1 MEQTSLGILSLD
13 NLKVF
18 GDLSSFSRSGNGSGM
33 GLREASN
40 VHERLRAERLRAK
53 ETLEKARPR
62 SSQAK
67 GQPTKGRPSALPSN
81 SSNISELVTDETID
95 LNSSGSFAMPTPAQ
109 KGRNI
114 SFEPAEITGR
124 STLCRSDR
132 GRKVVSVSDI
142 IKTSFVEKARLL
154 EKKLHNGSQA
164 NAGCNCSN
172 TKSKSNVNV
181 SSLTESESSFNSS
194 HSLPRTA
201 DLSNLSLNGG
211 GGFSFGS
218 ESAAA
223 GQDMDESFAPAE
235 LMQSKLVQGEISW
248 AQEFTAMPTATLSN
262 QAMQKIA
269 APPPASDIETS
280 VSNSV
285 LAGDPDFSLGYY
297 FQTRSENIWNIVSND
312 PPERMLEENP
322 PATPT
327 FNSLVANTPQPDN
340 KTYTK
345 AEASNMGS
353 KLGQNLMKKMQN
365 AKKKFQTAI
374 QPKSG
379 AGAETMRPPSSSE
392 ILSLSAIDKA
402 LRDLDFN
409 SDTSTLE
416 VVERLRKHGRGQ
428 GQGQQLHADE
438 DKENDSF
445 NAERTLCDSHKLTDT
460 MSFTDSVLDS
470 TDFKHLQQSVSRK
483 ALSPLADK
491 PQILVSCADNDSVL
505 ADVDEWPSSPL
516 KSPRRV
522 RRVKTS
528 PAPPAVS
535 PASSDSVR
543 RSKAFPSPRAVSPAS
558 SDGMRRPKTSPAPRA
573 VSPASSDVVRRPK
586 PSPSPRAVSPAG
598 SDCVRRPKPSP
609 SPRAVSPA
617 GSDCVRRPK
626 PSPSPRAVSPASS
639 DGVRP
644 LPTTDEDGDEVDVDK
659 TPVNKKLHTH
669 RGSLRPANSNGSR
682 TTLSSTRLDG
692 CDAVPSST
700 EGEFAISPS
709 LAKSPS
715 LSAAATARNLSPMC
729 SPRSCLSSP
738 LLDSTTSSERRQL
751 MPGAALRKTNS
762 SPAGSEAS
770 CTSGCTTARRGAV
783 TSASA
788 RSISRCSNSSEFSH
802 RDGKLLPLKVTHTS
816 LCWGSTKL
824 RTDMRKSMQV
834 KNTADKRLVV
844 RLGIQGPGFQL
855 VGSDSSTITLQAME
869 CRSIVINF
877 CPTVCGAAIGA
888 VSFYAPLGANSS
900 QPGMEIPLYGYGGNA
915 AISIQGLLK
924 GPVGASFLTIGD
936 VCELSSGPLT
946 ASFKFLNKGPLTAFV
961 GISVDST
968 VLMKLRLSEA
978 FEVRPSKLILPPHTE
993 STVQVIFRPNREDM
1007 KNILKKTSQVLTLA
1021 NMRIFCGDEPN
1032 RQRMRHLVHRMSSR
1046 QREKLTSAMLDSLWS
1061 PFPDEQPVR
1070 NICQLNEPPEFILD
1084 LVTVVKIIDVAL
1096 TLNRDFDESAETSL
1110 LFLPEAEET
1119 VLFRTICAAN
1129 SPTPTQSNMLEPVD
1143 ELEHEADTTTMLLPV
1158 ERNWSVQP
1166 ASIEL
1171 GAGSIAKLSV
1181 KNCFRSGQLIEVHC
1195 NVSDFVQISPR
1206 ECYIAPDG
1214 GEVEIKVRLLRSPRR
1229 EGLKREP
1236 LIIVSM
1242 ENERINVPVSV
1253 KF

>member
-1 MEQTSLGILSLD
+1 MEKGNRSPRNTSPMEQTSLGILSLD

-53 ETLEKARPR
+53 ETLEKPRPR

-67 GQPTKGRPSALPSN
+67 GAPTRGRQSALPSN

-124 STLCRSDR
+124 STLCRSDK

-181 SSLTESESSFNSS
+181 NVSSLTESEVSFNSS
-194 HSLPRTA
+194 HSLPLTA

-312 PPERMLEENP
+312 NPERMQEENP
-322 PATPT
+322 PDTPT
-327 FNSLVANTPQPDN
+327 SNSLVANTPQPDN

-365 AKKKFQTAI
+365 AKKKFHTAI
-374 QPKSG
+374 QPKGG
-379 AGAETMRPPSSSE
+379 AGAETVRPPSSSE

-409 SDTSTLE
+409 SDTSTVE

-428 GQGQQLHADE
+428 GQGQGQQLHADE
-438 DKENDSF
+438 NKENDSF

-460 MSFTDSVLDS
+460 MSFTDSLLDS

-505 ADVDEWPSSPL
+505 ADVDEWPSSPM

-528 PAPPAVS
+528 PAP
-535 PASSDSVR
+535 
-543 RSKAFPSPRAVSPAS
+543 RAVSPAS
-558 SDGMRRPKTSPAPRA
+558 SDGLRRPKTSPAPRA
-573 VSPASSDVVRRPK
+573 LSPASSDGVRRPK
-586 PSPSPRAVSPAG
+586 TSPSA
-598 SDCVRRPKPSP
+598 
-609 SPRAVSPA
+609 
-617 GSDCVRRPK
+617 
-626 PSPSPRAVSPASS
+626 RAVSPASS

-669 RGSLRPANSNGSR
+669 RGSLRPANTNGSR

-715 LSAAATARNLSPMC
+715 LSASATARNLSPMC

-783 TSASA
+783 TSPSV

-877 CPTVCGAAIGA
+877 CPTMCGAAIGA
-888 VSFYAPLGANSS
+888 VSFYAPVGANTS

-978 FEVRPSKLILPPHTE
+978 FEVRPSKLILPPNTE

-1007 KNILKKTSQVLTLA
+1007 KNILKKTAQVLTLA

-1070 NICQLNEPPEFILD
+1070 HICQLNEPPEFILD

-1166 ASIEL
+1166 AAIEL
-1171 GAGSIAKLSV
+1171 GAGTIAKLSV

-1214 GEVEIKVRLLRSPRR
+1214 GEVEIKVRLLRLPRR

>member
-1 MEQTSLGILSLD
+1 MDKGNRSPRNTSPMDQNSLGILSLE

-18 GDLSSFSRSGNGSGM
+18 GDLSSFSRSGNGSGT
-33 GLREASN
+33 GRRETSN
-40 VHERLRAERLRAK
+40 VHERLRAERLRAM
-53 ETLEKARPR
+53 ETLEKPRAR

-67 GQPTKGRPSALPSN
+67 PAMRGRQSVLTNN
-81 SSNISELVTDETID
+81 SSNISELVSDETID
-95 LNSSGSFAMPTPAQ
+95 LNSSGSFAAPTPVQ

-124 STLCRSDR
+124 STLCRSDK
-132 GRKVVSVSDI
+132 GRKVVSVADI

-154 EKKLHNGSQA
+154 EKKLHNASQA
-164 NAGCNCSN
+164 DPGCNCSQN
-172 TKSKSNVNV
+172 NSKSNV
-181 SSLTESESSFNSS
+181 SSLTESSFNCS

-218 ESAAA
+218 ASAAA

-235 LMQSKLVQGEISW
+235 LMQSKLILGEISW

-297 FQTRSENIWNIVSND
+297 FQTRSENIWNIVAND
-312 PPERMLEENP
+312 SPDHRRCGQALVEDNP
-322 PATPT
+322 TPT
-327 FNSLVANTPQPDN
+327 PTLTPQPDN
-340 KTYTK
+340 KTYTR
-345 AEASNMGS
+345 AEANLGS

-365 AKKKFQTAI
+365 AKKVFQSAL
-374 QPKSG
+374 QSKNGDEP
-379 AGAETMRPPSSSE
+379 ARPPSSSE

-409 SDTSTLE
+409 SDTSTVE

-428 GQGQQLHADE
+428 GQLHADE

-445 NAERTLCDSHKLTDT
+445 NAERTLCDSHKHTET
-460 MSFTDSVLDS
+460 MSFTDSILNS

-483 ALSPLADK
+483 PLSPLADK
-491 PQILVSCADNDSVL
+491 PQILVTRADKDASME
-505 ADVDEWPSSPL
+505 ADIDEWPSTPV
-516 KSPRRV
+516 KSPTRRV
-522 RRVKTS
+522 CRVKS
-528 PAPPAVS
+528 
-535 PASSDSVR
+535 
-543 RSKAFPSPRAVSPAS
+543 
-558 SDGMRRPKTSPAPRA
+558 
-573 VSPASSDVVRRPK
+573 
-586 PSPSPRAVSPAG
+586 
-598 SDCVRRPKPSP
+598 
-609 SPRAVSPA
+609 
-617 GSDCVRRPK
+617 
-626 PSPSPRAVSPASS
+626 SPSPRAVSPASS

-644 LPTTDEDGDEVDVDK
+644 LPTTDEDGDEADEDK
-659 TPVNKKLHTH
+659 TPVNKKTH
-669 RGSLRPANSNGSR
+669 SVRGSIRPPNTNGSR

-692 CDAVPSST
+692 CDALPSST
-700 EGEFAISPS
+700 ESEFVISPS

-715 LSAAATARNLSPMC
+715 LSASATARNLSPMC

-751 MPGAALRKTNS
+751 MPGAALRKANS

-770 CTSGCTTARRGAV
+770 STSGSTTARRGAG
-783 TSASA
+783 TSGSA

-855 VGSDSSTITLQAME
+855 VGNDSSTITLQAME

-936 VCELSSGPLT
+936 VGELYSGPLT

-978 FEVRPSKLILPPHTE
+978 FEVRPSKMILPPHTE

-1007 KNILKKTSQVLTLA
+1007 KNILKKSSQVLTLA

-1070 NICQLNEPPEFILD
+1070 NISQLNEPPEFILD

-1143 ELEHEADTTTMLLPV
+1143 ELHEADTTTMLPV

-1171 GAGSIAKLSV
+1171 GAGTIAKLSV

-1214 GEVEIKVRLLRSPRR
+1214 GEVEIKVRLLSSPSR

>member
-1 MEQTSLGILSLD
+1 MNKGNRSPRNSSQMDQNSLGILSME

-18 GDLSSFSRSGNGSGM
+18 GDLSSFSKSGNGSGM

-40 VHERLRAERLRAK
+40 VHERLRAERLRAM
-53 ETLEKARPR
+53 ETLEKSRPR

-67 GQPTKGRPSALPSN
+67 PSIRGRQSVPTNN
-81 SSNISELVTDETID
+81 STNISELVTDETID
-95 LNSSGSFAMPTPAQ
+95 LNSSGSFAAPTLAQ
-109 KGRNI
+109 KRANI

-124 STLCRSDR
+124 STLCRSDKS
-132 GRKVVSVSDI
+132 RKGVSVADI
-142 IKTSFVEKARLL
+142 IKTSFVEKARQL
-154 EKKLHNGSQA
+154 EKKLHNASQA
-164 NAGCNCSN
+164 NPGS
-172 TKSKSNVNV
+172 TSNV
-181 SSLTESESSFNSS
+181 SSLTESSCNCS

-201 DLSNLSLNGG
+201 DLSNISLNGG

-218 ESAAA
+218 ASAAA
-223 GQDMDESFAPAE
+223 NQDMDESFAPAE
-235 LMQSKLVQGEISW
+235 LMQSKLVLGEISW

-269 APPPASDIETS
+269 APPPSSDIETS

-285 LAGDPDFSLGYY
+285 LAGDPDFSLGHY
-297 FQTRSENIWNIVSND
+297 FQTRSENLWNIVSNKRPD
-312 PPERMLEENP
+312 RLSRSGQAVLEDIP
-322 PATPT
+322 QTPG
-327 FNSLVANTPQPDN
+327 SVGAKTPQPDN

-345 AEASNMGS
+345 TEANFGS

-365 AKKKFQTAI
+365 AKKKFQSAVLSE
-374 QPKSG
+374 SG
-379 AGAETMRPPSSSE
+379 TEPARPPSNSE

-409 SDTSTLE
+409 SDTSTVE
-416 VVERLRKHGRGQ
+416 VVDRLRKHGRGQ
-428 GQGQQLHADE
+428 GRGQLYADE

-445 NAERTLCDSHKLTDT
+445 NAERTLCESHKHAET
-460 MSFTDSVLDS
+460 MSFTDSILNS

-483 ALSPLADK
+483 PLSPLADK
-491 PQILVSCADNDSVL
+491 PQILISRADNDSISID
-505 ADVDEWPSSPL
+505 ADVDEWPSTPV
-516 KSPRRV
+516 KSPTRRV
-522 RRVKTS
+522 RRVK
-528 PAPPAVS
+528 A
-535 PASSDSVR
+535 
-543 RSKAFPSPRAVSPAS
+543 
-558 SDGMRRPKTSPAPRA
+558 
-573 VSPASSDVVRRPK
+573 
-586 PSPSPRAVSPAG
+586 SPSPRTA
-598 SDCVRRPKPSP
+598 
-609 SPRAVSPA
+609 
-617 GSDCVRRPK
+617 
-626 PSPSPRAVSPASS
+626 SPASS

-644 LPTTDEDGDEVDVDK
+644 LPTTDEDGDEVDENK
-659 TPVNKKLHTH
+659 TPVNKKTH
-669 RGSLRPANSNGSR
+669 SLKVSLLPPNTNPNAN
-682 TTLSSTRLDG
+682 TLSSTRLDG

-700 EGEFAISPS
+700 EGEFVVSPS
-709 LAKSPS
+709 LGKSPS
-715 LSAAATARNLSPMC
+715 LSASANARNLSPMC

-751 MPGAALRKTNS
+751 MPGAALRKANS

-770 CTSGCTTARRGAV
+770 STSGFTNPRRGAG
-783 TSASA
+783 TSASGSA

-824 RTDMRKSMQV
+824 RTDMRKSLQV

-855 VGSDSSTITLQAME
+855 VGTDSSTITLQAME

-888 VSFYAPLGANSS
+888 VSFYAPLGANST

-915 AISIQGLLK
+915 SISIQGLLK

-1007 KNILKKTSQVLTLA
+1007 KNILKKTSQVVTLA

-1032 RQRMRHLVHRMSSR
+1032 RQRMRHLVHRMSGR
-1046 QREKLTSAMLDSLWS
+1046 QREKLTSAMLDSIWS

-1070 NICQLNEPPEFILD
+1070 NISQLNEPPEFILD

-1143 ELEHEADTTTMLLPV
+1143 ELHEADTTTMLPV

-1171 GAGSIAKLSV
+1171 GAGTIAKLSI

-1214 GEVEIKVRLLRSPRR
+1214 GEVEIKVRLLSSPRR
-1229 EGLKREP
+1229 EGRGKEP

-1242 ENERINVPVSV
+1242 ENERINVPVSI
-1253 KF
+1253 KL

>member
-1 MEQTSLGILSLD
+1 MDKGNRSPRNTSPMEQTSLGILSLD

-522 RRVKTS
+522 RRVKT
-528 PAPPAVS
+528 
-535 PASSDSVR
+535 
-543 RSKAFPSPRAVSPAS
+543 
-558 SDGMRRPKTSPAPRA
+558 
-573 VSPASSDVVRRPK
+573 
-586 PSPSPRAVSPAG
+586 
-598 SDCVRRPKPSP
+598 
-609 SPRAVSPA
+609 
-617 GSDCVRRPK
+617 
-626 PSPSPRAVSPASS
+626 SPSPRAVSPASS

>member
-1 MEQTSLGILSLD
+1 MDKGNRSPRNTSPMEQTSLGILSLD

-522 RRVKTS
+522 
-528 PAPPAVS
+528 P
-535 PASSDSVR
+535 
-543 RSKAFPSPRAVSPAS
+543 
-558 SDGMRRPKTSPAPRA
+558 
-573 VSPASSDVVRRPK
+573 
-586 PSPSPRAVSPAG
+586 
-598 SDCVRRPKPSP
+598 
-609 SPRAVSPA
+609 
-617 GSDCVRRPK
+617 
-626 PSPSPRAVSPASS
+626 
-639 DGVRP
+639 
-644 LPTTDEDGDEVDVDK
+644 
-659 TPVNKKLHTH
+659 
-669 RGSLRPANSNGSR
+669 
-682 TTLSSTRLDG
+682 
-692 CDAVPSST
+692 
-700 EGEFAISPS
+700 
-709 LAKSPS
+709 
-715 LSAAATARNLSPMC
+715 
-729 SPRSCLSSP
+729 
-738 LLDSTTSSERRQL
+738 
-751 MPGAALRKTNS
+751 
-762 SPAGSEAS
+762 
-770 CTSGCTTARRGAV
+770 
-783 TSASA
+783 
-788 RSISRCSNSSEFSH
+788 
-802 RDGKLLPLKVTHTS
+802 
-816 LCWGSTKL
+816 
-824 RTDMRKSMQV
+824 
-834 KNTADKRLVV
+834 
-844 RLGIQGPGFQL
+844 
-855 VGSDSSTITLQAME
+855 
-869 CRSIVINF
+869 
-877 CPTVCGAAIGA
+877 
-888 VSFYAPLGANSS
+888 
-900 QPGMEIPLYGYGGNA
+900 
-915 AISIQGLLK
+915 
-924 GPVGASFLTIGD
+924 
-936 VCELSSGPLT
+936 
-946 ASFKFLNKGPLTAFV
+946 FV